1 MKPQLSGGKHRD
13 IRWLGG
19 WIWIALLFPILF
31 TFGGCKAPYE
41 LKTAEGFAIEKYLG
55 VWHQIALL
63 PNHFQKDCFS
73 NTQAEYTYLDSTSI
87 SVLNSCRTKSG
98 QKLSASGI
106 AIAERI
112 PANFAR
118 LKVSFVPKWLNLMP
132 FVWGDYWIIEIDS
145 KYSSVLVGSPNRK
158 YLWILSRDRFIQ
170 KEVFQKYMRV
180 AKEQGFDVSS
190 LVYELSALR

>member
-19 WIWIALLFPILF
+19 WIWLALLFSIF

-41 LKTAEGFAIEKYLG
+41 LKTAEGFVIEKYLG

-63 PNHFQKDCFS
+63 PNYFQKDCFS

-106 AIAERI
+106 AIAEGI

-118 LKVSFVPKWLNLMP
+118 LKVSFVPKWLNWMP

>member
-1 MKPQLSGGKHRD
+1 M
-13 IRWLGG
+13 GG
-19 WIWIALLFPILF
+19 WIWIALSFPILF

-41 LKTAEGFAIEKYLG
+41 LKTAEGFVIEKYLG

-118 LKVSFVPKWLNLMP
+118 LKVSFVPKWLNWMP

>member
-1 MKPQLSGGKHRD
+1 MKLRLNGGKHKD
-13 IRWLGG
+13 IRILGG
-19 WIWIALLFPILF
+19 LIWAALLSLIFF
-31 TFGGCKAPYE
+31 TLGGCKTPYE
-41 LKTAEGFAIEKYLG
+41 LKTAEEFVIEKYLG
-55 VWHQIALL
+55 VWYQIALI
-63 PNHFQKDCFS
+63 PNYFQKDCFS
-73 NTQAEYTYLDSTSI
+73 NTQAQYTYLDSTSI
-87 SVLNSCRTKSG
+87 SVLNSCRTKSE

-106 AIAERI
+106 AVAEGV

-118 LKVSFVPKWLNLMP
+118 LKVSFAPKWLNWVP

-180 AKEQGFDVSS
+180 GTEQGFDVSS
-190 LVYELSALR
+190 LVYELSTLR